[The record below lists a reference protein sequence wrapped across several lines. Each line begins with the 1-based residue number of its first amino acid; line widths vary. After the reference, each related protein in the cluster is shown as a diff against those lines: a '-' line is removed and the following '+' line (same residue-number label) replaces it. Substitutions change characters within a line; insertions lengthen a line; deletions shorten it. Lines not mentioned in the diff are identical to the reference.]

1 MCLVQHECTL
11 NEKTKYPVDNVR
23 PASTKLATTDV
34 INNVV
39 NFYAVGAVIK
49 HENKHI
55 TN

>member
-1 MCLVQHECTL
+1 MHP
-11 NEKTKYPVDNVR
+11 EKRTKHLGRNVWR
-23 PASTKLATTDV
+23 ASSELATTDV

-39 NFYAVGAVIK
+39 KFYAVGAVIK